1 MFLLEGG
8 AHVSEVQPPSVRAEG
23 SPPPRALP
31 LQERGCGE
39 NGLEGAGML
48 AAPGLLSVCLAWPC
62 TQQRLIHY
70 TRPQGLVPWRPHALE
85 GFPAK
90 REGLRSEPVGTSGAT
105 LR

>member
-1 MFLLEGG
+1 
-8 AHVSEVQPPSVRAEG
+8 
-23 SPPPRALP
+23 
-31 LQERGCGE
+31 
-39 NGLEGAGML
+39 ML
-48 AAPGLLSVCLAWPC
+48 AAPGPLSVCLAWPC